1 MEINIE
7 NFLVKEGKKVNLKE
21 YDTKAPQEFKDKQ
34 ENKNSLK
41 EIIDDIDALQNVLYA
56 ENRQS
61 LLIVFQGIDAAGK
74 DSSIRAIMTG
84 VNPQG
89 VEVSAFKSPSPVEYE
104 HDYLWRHM
112 LKLPEKGRIGIFN
125 RSHYENVL
133 ICRVHPEFILKENLP
148 NVKEVKDIN
157 DKFFERRYREIRNF
171 ETYLHDTGTQVIKFF
186 LNVSKNEQKKRF
198 IDRIKN
204 REKNWKFSAADL
216 KERAFWDD
224 YQKAFSLALE
234 NTSTECSPWYIIP
247 CDTKSYAQLIM
258 ATIIRKTL
266 KNMNPAFPKVP
277 EKEEEELQ
285 AAYRDL
291 LNETPGSMSFI
302 FDK

>member
-7 NFLVKEGKKVNLKE
+7 KFWVKEGEKVNLKDH
-21 YDTKAPQEFKDKQ
+21 DTKAPKEFKDKQ
-34 ENKNSLK
+34 ENKTSLK
-41 EIIDDIDALQNVLYA
+41 KIIEDIDELQNVLYA

-61 LLIVFQGIDAAGK
+61 LLIIFQGIDAAGK

-89 VEVSAFKSPSPVEYE
+89 VDVSAFKTPSAVEYE
-104 HDYLWRHM
+104 HDYLWRHV

-133 ICRVHPEFILKENLP
+133 VCRVHPEFILKENLP
-148 NVKEVKDIN
+148 HVREIKDVN
-157 DKFFERRYREIRNF
+157 DKFFERRYREIKNF
-171 ETYLHDTGTQVIKFF
+171 EEYLHDNGTRIIKFF
-186 LNVSKNEQKKRF
+186 LNVSKDEQKKRF
-198 IDRIKN
+198 IERISK

-216 KERAFWDD
+216 KERTLWDE

-234 NTSTECSPWYIIP
+234 NTSTKHSPWFIVP
-247 CDTKSYAQLIM
+247 CDTKSYAQVIM

-266 KNMNPAFPKVP
+266 QNMNPKFPKVP
-277 EKEEEELQ
+277 KEEEEKLQ
-285 AAYRDL
+285 AAYQDL
-291 LNETPGSMSFI
+291 LNE
-302 FDK
+302 DKKEG

>member
-7 NFLVKEGKKVNLKE
+7 KFLVKEGKKVNLID
-21 YDTKAPQEFKDKQ
+21 YDTKAPQEFKSKQ
-34 ENKNSLK
+34 KNRESLK
-41 EIIDDIDALQNVLYA
+41 EIIEDIDALQNMLYA

-61 LLIVFQGIDAAGK
+61 LLIIFQGIDAAGK

-89 VEVSAFKSPSPVEYE
+89 VEVSAFKAPSSAEYE
-104 HDYLWRHM
+104 QNYLWRHV
-112 LKLPEKGRIGIFN
+112 LKLPAKGKIGIFN

-148 NVKEVKDIN
+148 GVKDSKDID
-157 DKFFERRYREIRNF
+157 DKFFERRYREIKNF
-171 ETYLHDTGTQVIKFF
+171 EEYLHDTGTQVIKFF
-186 LNVSKNEQKKRF
+186 LNVSKDEQKKRF
-198 IDRIKN
+198 IERIKN

-216 KERAFWDD
+216 KERTFWDE
-224 YQKAFSLALE
+224 YQKAFALALE
-234 NTSTECSPWYIIP
+234 NTSTECSPWFIIP

-258 ATIIRKTL
+258 ATIIKKTL
-266 KNMNPAFPKVP
+266 KNMNPKFPKVP
-277 EKEEEELQ
+277 KEEEEKLQ

-291 LNETPGSMSFI
+291 LNEG
-302 FDK
+302 KK

>member
-7 NFLVKEGKKVNLKE
+7 KFLVKEGKKISLKDCE
-21 YDTKAPQEFKDKQ
+21 TEAPKEFKDKQ
-34 ENKNSLK
+34 ENRKSLK
-41 EIIDDIDALQNVLYA
+41 KIIEEIDTLQNVLYA

-61 LLIVFQGIDAAGK
+61 LLVIFQGIDAAGK

-89 VEVSAFKSPSPVEYE
+89 VEVSAFKTPSAVEYE
-104 HDYLWRHM
+104 HDYLWRHVQ
-112 LKLPEKGRIGIFN
+112 KLPERGRIGIFN

-133 ICRVHPEFILKENLP
+133 ICRVHPEYILQENLP
-148 NVKEVKDIN
+148 GIKAIKDID

-171 ETYLHDTGTQVIKFF
+171 EEYLHDNGTQVIKFF
-186 LNVSKNEQKKRF
+186 LNVSKDEQKKRF
-198 IDRIKN
+198 IKRIEE

-224 YQKAFSLALE
+224 YQKAFGQALE
-234 NTSTECSPWYIIP
+234 NTSTEHSPWYIIP

-258 ATIIRKTL
+258 ASVIKKTL
-266 KNMNPAFPKVP
+266 KNMNPKFPEVP
-277 EKEEEELQ
+277 KKEEEELQ
-285 AAYRDL
+285 TAYQDL
-291 LNETPGSMSFI
+291 LNEG
-302 FDK
+302 KEEK

>member
-1 MEINIE
+1 MKLDIE
-7 NFLVKEGKKVNLKE
+7 KFLVKEGKKVNLKD
-21 YDTKAPQEFKDKQ
+21 YDTKAPKEFKDKE
-34 ENKNSLK
+34 ENKKSLK
-41 EIIDDIDALQNVLYA
+41 KAIEDIDILQNVLYA

-89 VEVSAFKSPSPVEYE
+89 VEVSSFKTPSSVEYE

-112 LKLPEKGRIGIFN
+112 LRLPERGRIGIFN

-133 ICRVHPEFILKENLP
+133 VCRVHPEFILKENLP
-148 NVKEVKDIN
+148 HVKEIKDVN
-157 DKFFERRYREIRNF
+157 DEFFERRYHEIKNF
-171 ETYLHDTGTQVIKFF
+171 EEYLHSNGTQVIKFF

-198 IDRIKN
+198 IERIKE
-204 REKNWKFSAADL
+204 REKNWKFSSADL
-216 KERAFWDD
+216 KERTFWDE

-234 NTSTECSPWYIIP
+234 NTSTEHSPWFIIP

-258 ATIIRKTL
+258 AEIIRDTL
-266 KNMNPAFPKVP
+266 KNMNPKFPKVP
-277 EKEEEELQ
+277 EQEEKELQ
-285 AAYRDL
+285 AAYQNL
-291 LNETPGSMSFI
+291 LNE
-302 FDK
+302 K